1 MWIAPSCVIGTP
13 PPSCTPAATVSG
25 GLAASP
31 ATTPTVVVGRLV
43 LTEAA
48 SGQTFTVPPGTI
60 VEVDLTTR
68 SFGPWRVPDSSDP
81 THLPRLSGYAAC
93 DGTATATFRATGS
106 GAITAVH
113 GNQEVTERFTVSI
126 IVAP

>member
-1 MWIAPSCVIGTP
+1 VIGTP
-13 PPSCTPAATVSG
+13 PPSCTPAPTVSG

-31 ATTPTVVVGRLV
+31 AATPTVVVGRLV

-48 SGQTFTVPPGTI
+48 SGQSFTVPPGTI

-106 GAITAVH
+106 GTITAVH